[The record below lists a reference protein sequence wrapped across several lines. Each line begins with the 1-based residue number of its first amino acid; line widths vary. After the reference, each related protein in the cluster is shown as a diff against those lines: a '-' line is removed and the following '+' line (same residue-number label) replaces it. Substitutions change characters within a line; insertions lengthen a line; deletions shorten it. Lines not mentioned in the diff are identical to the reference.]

1 MYCFGGEKL
10 MLLMFKV
17 KNYTSFKN
25 EAILDMRATAYVQ
38 HPTHVM
44 QVNDKLGLLKTTAL
58 YGANASGKSNLISAM
73 FFFEQYIFSQFI
85 NKNENQDFESNKIG
99 VKMKLEPFSL
109 SNETND
115 ASEFDIIFLH
125 NNKQIQ
131 YGFECTSKEV
141 LTEWLYINDKKVFER
156 TGIELSF
163 GSKYQKMLGAYK
175 KLPAERLYI
184 AVLEYFLD
192 EEGKKVILDDF
203 ISFFNKEYN
212 VFTEILF
219 ESTVKGLAGMVGL
232 SKKLVS
238 NKGYRNKVE
247 QYLRLVDV
255 GIKRLDVQTET
266 IFDERTGKKKK
277 EKVIRTVHN
286 IYDETGNVV
295 GEKLFDLHQES
306 TGTLRFLAYIQ
317 NVIEMISKGGVFIV
331 DEMSARLHPLLT
343 KLIVDIFCSS
353 QNTKAQL
360 IFTTH
365 DISLLNNNQFRR
377 DEVVFIDKNE
387 RGESSLYALSDLKV
401 REDATFNKDYLQGK
415 YGAIPIFHYDDIMGG
430 GLNG

>member
-1 MYCFGGEKL
+1 

-17 KNYTSFKN
+17 KNYLSFKN
-25 EAILDMRATAYVQ
+25 ESILDMRATAYVQ
-38 HPTHVM
+38 HPTHVIH
-44 QVNDKLGLLKTTAL
+44 VNDKLDLLKTTAL

-85 NKNENQDFESNKIG
+85 TKKENEEFMSNEIDT
-99 VKMKLEPFSL
+99 KMKLEPFGL
-109 SNETND
+109 SDNIND

-125 NNKQIQ
+125 NDKQIQ
-131 YGFECTSKEV
+131 YGFECTSREV
-141 LTEWLYINDKKVFER
+141 LNEWLFVDDKKVFER
-156 TGIELSF
+156 TGTELSF
-163 GSKYQKMLGAYK
+163 GNKYQKMLGAYK

-192 EEGKKVILDDF
+192 GETKKLVLDDF

-232 SKKLVS
+232 SEKLVS
-238 NKGYRNKVE
+238 SAVYRKKVE
-247 QYLRLVDV
+247 HYLRLIDV

-266 IFDERTGKKKK
+266 VFREQTGKKKK
-277 EKVIRTVHN
+277 EKVVRTVHN
-286 IYDETGNVV
+286 IYDEKGNIV
-295 GEKLFDLHQES
+295 GEKLFDLRQES

-317 NVIEMISKGGVFIV
+317 NIIEMISKGGVFIV

-343 KLIVDIFCSS
+343 KLIVDIFCSG
-353 QNTKAQL
+353 QNKKAQL

-365 DISLLNNNQFRR
+365 DISLLNNSQFRR
-377 DEVVFIDKNE
+377 DEIVFVDKNE
-387 RGESSLYALSDLKV
+387 RGESNLYALSDLKV

-415 YGAIPIFHYDDIMGG
+415 YGAIPIFDYDEIMGG
-430 GLNG
+430 D

>member
-1 MYCFGGEKL
+1 

-25 EAILDMRATAYVQ
+25 ESILDMRATSYVQ
-38 HPTHVM
+38 HPTHVIR
-44 QVNDKLGLLKTTAL
+44 VNDNLGLLKTTAL

-85 NKNENQDFESNKIG
+85 NKKENEDFESNEFG
-99 VKMKLEPFSL
+99 MKMKLEPFSL
-109 SNETND
+109 TNEINN

-125 NNKQIQ
+125 NDKQIQ
-131 YGFECTSKEV
+131 YGFECTPKEV
-141 LTEWLYINDKKVFER
+141 LNEWLFINDKKVFER
-156 TGIELSF
+156 TGTEISF
-163 GSKYQKMLGAYK
+163 GNKYQRMLGAYK

-192 EEGKKVILDDF
+192 EEAKKVVLGDF
-203 ISFFNKEYN
+203 ISFFSKEYN

-232 SKKLVS
+232 SKKLV
-238 NKGYRNKVE
+238 NNTEYRKKVE
-247 QYLRLVDV
+247 HYLRLIDV
-255 GIKRLDVQTET
+255 GIKRLDVQTEM

-277 EKVIRTVHN
+277 EKVVRTVHD
-286 IYDETGNVV
+286 IYDEAGNIV
-295 GEKLFDLHQES
+295 GEKLFDLRQES

-317 NVIEMISKGGVFIV
+317 NIIEMVSNGGVFIV

-353 QNTKAQL
+353 QNEKAQL

-365 DISLLNNNQFRR
+365 DISLLNKNQFRR
-377 DEVVFIDKNE
+377 DEVVFVDKNE
-387 RGESSLYALSDLKV
+387 GGESSLYALSDLKV
-401 REDATFNKDYLQGK
+401 REDASFNKDYLQGK
-415 YGAIPIFHYDDIMGG
+415 YGAIPIFSYDNIMGG
-430 GLNG
+430 EVNG

>member
-1 MYCFGGEKL
+1 
-10 MLLMFKV
+10 MLIMFKV

-25 EAILDMRATAYVQ
+25 ESILDMRATAYVQ
-38 HPTHVM
+38 HLTHVISI
-44 QVNDKLGLLKTTAL
+44 NDKLSLLKTTAL

-85 NKNENQDFESNKIG
+85 NKKEDESFEANEIG
-99 VKMKLEPFSL
+99 MKMKWEPFGL
-109 SNETND
+109 SNDSNN

-125 NNKQIQ
+125 KDKQIQ
-131 YGFECTSKEV
+131 YGFESTPKEV
-141 LTEWLYINDKKVFER
+141 LNEWLYIDDKKVFER
-156 TGIELSF
+156 TGTELSF
-163 GSKYQKMLGAYK
+163 GSKYQNLLGAYK

-192 EEGKKVILDDF
+192 EEAKEAVLGDF
-203 ISFFNKEYN
+203 ISFFYKEYN
-212 VFTEILF
+212 VYTEILF
-219 ESTVKGLAGMVGL
+219 ESTVKGLAGVVGL

-238 NKGYRNKVE
+238 NKFFQKKVE
-247 QYLRLVDV
+247 HYLRLIDV

-266 IFDERTGKKKK
+266 ILDEHTGKKRK
-277 EKVIRTVHN
+277 EKVVRTVHDV
-286 IYDETGNVV
+286 YDENGNIV
-295 GEKLFDLHQES
+295 GEKTFDLSQES

-317 NVIEMISKGGVFIV
+317 NIIEMISGGGVFIV

-343 KLIVDIFCSS
+343 KMIVDIFCSS
-353 QNTKAQL
+353 QNKKAQL

-377 DEVVFIDKNE
+377 DEVVFVDKNE

-415 YGAIPIFHYDDIMGG
+415 YGAIPIFNYEDIMGEG
-430 GLNG
+430 

>member
-1 MYCFGGEKL
+1 

-17 KNYTSFKN
+17 KNYASFKN
-25 EAILDMRATAYVQ
+25 ESILDMRATAYVQ
-38 HPTHVM
+38 HPTHVIH
-44 QVNDKLGLLKTTAL
+44 VNDKLGLLKTTAL

-73 FFFEQYIFSQFI
+73 FFFEQYIFSQFLC
-85 NKNENQDFESNKIG
+85 KKESGDFESG
-99 VKMKLEPFSL
+99 EVGMKMKLEPFAL
-109 SNETND
+109 SNDINK
-115 ASEFDIIFLH
+115 ASEFDIIFLRGD
-125 NNKQIQ
+125 KQIQ
-131 YGFECTSKEV
+131 YGFECTPKEV
-141 LTEWLYINDKKVFER
+141 LNEWLFINDKKVFER
-156 TGIELSF
+156 TGLELSF
-163 GSKYQKMLGAYK
+163 GNKYQRMLGAYK

-192 EEGKKVILDDF
+192 EEAKKAVLDDF
-203 ISFFNKEYN
+203 ISFFSREYN

-238 NKGYRNKVE
+238 NKIYRKKVE
-247 QYLRLVDV
+247 HYLRLVDV
-255 GIKRLDVQTET
+255 GIKRLDVQTEM

-277 EKVIRTVHN
+277 EKVIRTVHD
-286 IYDETGNVV
+286 IYDESGNAV
-295 GEKLFDLHQES
+295 GEKFFDLSQES

-317 NVIEMISKGGVFIV
+317 NIIEMISNGGVFIV

-353 QNTKAQL
+353 QNKKAQL

-365 DISLLNNNQFRR
+365 DISLLNNHQFRR

-401 REDATFNKDYLQGK
+401 REDATFHKDYLQGK
-415 YGAIPIFHYDDIMGG
+415 YGAIPIFDYDDILGG
-430 GLNG
+430 ELDG

>member
-1 MYCFGGEKL
+1 

-25 EAILDMRATAYVQ
+25 ESILDMRATAYVQ
-38 HPTHVM
+38 HPTHVIC
-44 QVNDKLGLLKTTAL
+44 VNDKLGLLKTTAL

-73 FFFEQYIFSQFI
+73 FFFEQYIFSQF
-85 NKNENQDFESNKIG
+85 
-99 VKMKLEPFSL
+99 
-109 SNETND
+109 
-115 ASEFDIIFLH
+115 DIIFLH
-125 NNKQIQ
+125 NDKQIQ

-141 LTEWLYINDKKVFER
+141 LNEWLFINDKKVFER
-156 TGIELSF
+156 TGTELSF
-163 GSKYQKMLGAYK
+163 GNKYQRMLGAYK

-192 EEGKKVILDDF
+192 EEAKKVVLGDF
-203 ISFFNKEYN
+203 ISFFTNEYN
-212 VFTEILF
+212 VYTEILF

-238 NKGYRNKVE
+238 NKAYRKKVE
-247 QYLRLVDV
+247 HYLRLIDV

-266 IFDERTGKKKK
+266 IFDERTGNKKK
-277 EKVIRTVHN
+277 EKVVRTVHD

-295 GEKLFDLHQES
+295 GEKLFGLRQES

-317 NVIEMISKGGVFIV
+317 NIIEMISNGGVFIV

-353 QNTKAQL
+353 QNKKAQL

-377 DEVVFIDKNE
+377 DEVVFVDKNE

-415 YGAIPIFHYDDIMGG
+415 YGAIPIFNYDEIMDGE
-430 GLNG
+430 LNE

>member
-1 MYCFGGEKL
+1 

-25 EAILDMRATAYVQ
+25 ESILDMRATAYVQ
-38 HPTHVM
+38 HPAHVIH
-44 QVNDKLGLLKTTAL
+44 VNDKLGLLKTTAL
-58 YGANASGKSNLISAM
+58 YGANASGKSNFISAM

-85 NKNENQDFESNKIG
+85 NKKENADLESNEPGI
-99 VKMKLEPFSL
+99 KMKLEPFVL
-109 SNETND
+109 SEDVND

-125 NNKQIQ
+125 NDKQIQ
-131 YGFECTSKEV
+131 YGFECTPKEV
-141 LTEWLYINDKKVFER
+141 LNEWLFIDDKKVFER
-156 TGIELSF
+156 TGLNLSF
-163 GSKYQKMLGAYK
+163 GSRYQKMLSPYK

-192 EEGKKVILDDF
+192 EEARNVVLGDF
-203 ISFFNKEYN
+203 ISFFDREYN

-238 NKGYRNKVE
+238 SQAYRKRVE
-247 QYLRLVDV
+247 HYLRLIDV
-255 GIKRLDVQTET
+255 GIKRLDVQAET
-266 IFDERTGKKKK
+266 IFDEHTGKKKK
-277 EKVIRTVHN
+277 EKVVRTVHD
-286 IYDETGNVV
+286 IYDEAGNIV
-295 GEKLFDLHQES
+295 GEKLFDLRQES

-317 NVIEMISKGGVFIV
+317 NIIEMISNGGVFIV

-343 KLIVDIFCSS
+343 KLIVDLFSSS
-353 QNTKAQL
+353 QNENAQL

-387 RGESSLYALSDLKV
+387 RGESGLYALSDLKV
-401 REDATFNKDYLQGK
+401 REDATFHKDYLQGK
-415 YGAIPIFHYDDIMGG
+415 YGAIPIFHYDEIMGVH
-430 GLNG
+430 

>member
-1 MYCFGGEKL
+1 

-25 EAILDMRATAYVQ
+25 ESILDMRATSYVQ
-38 HPTHVM
+38 HPTHVIR
-44 QVNDKLGLLKTTAL
+44 VNNELGLLKTTAV

-85 NKNENQDFESNKIG
+85 NKKENENFENGEIG
-99 VKMKLEPFSL
+99 MKMKLEPFSL
-109 SNETND
+109 SDNIND

-131 YGFECTSKEV
+131 YGFECTPKEV
-141 LTEWLYINDKKVFER
+141 VNEWLFIDDIKVFER
-156 TGIELSF
+156 NGTELSF
-163 GSKYQKMLGAYK
+163 GNKYQKMLSSYK
-175 KLPAERLYI
+175 KLPAGRLYI

-192 EEGKKVILDDF
+192 DEAKDIILGDF
-203 ISFFNKEYN
+203 IEFFNKEYN
-212 VFTEILF
+212 VYTEILF

-232 SKKLVS
+232 SKKLV
-238 NKGYRNKVE
+238 NDRAFRKRIE
-247 QYLRLVDV
+247 HYLRLIDV

-266 IFDERTGKKKK
+266 ILDEYGKKKK
-277 EKVIRTVHN
+277 EKVIRTVHD
-286 IYDETGNVV
+286 IYDEEGNAA
-295 GEKLFDLHQES
+295 GEKYFDLRQES

-317 NVIEMISKGGVFIV
+317 NIVDMISNGGVFIV

-343 KLIVDIFCSS
+343 KLIVDIFCSEH
-353 QNTKAQL
+353 NKKAQL

-377 DEVVFIDKNE
+377 DEVVFVDKNE

-401 REDATFNKDYLQGK
+401 KEGASFSKEYLQGK
-415 YGAIPIFHYDDIMGG
+415 YGAIPIFQYDKIMDG
-430 GLNG
+430 GLDG

>member
-1 MYCFGGEKL
+1 
-10 MLLMFKV
+10 MLVMFKV

-25 EAILDMRATAYVQ
+25 ESILDMRATAYVQ
-38 HPTHVM
+38 HPTHVIRA
-44 QVNDKLGLLKTTAL
+44 NGKPDLLKTTAL

-85 NKNENQDFESNKIG
+85 NKNENGDFESNEIG
-99 VKMKLEPFSL
+99 MKMKLEPFGL
-109 SNETND
+109 SNDTNN

-125 NNKQIQ
+125 NDNQIQ

-141 LTEWLYINDKKVFER
+141 LNEWLFINDKKVFER
-156 TGIELSF
+156 TGTELSF
-163 GSKYQKMLGAYK
+163 GTKYQKMLGAYK
-175 KLPAERLYI
+175 KLPAERLYV

-192 EEGKKVILDDF
+192 DEAKKAVLGDF
-203 ISFFNKEYN
+203 IAFFSREYN

-219 ESTVKGLAGMVGL
+219 ESTVKGLAGIIGL
-232 SKKLVS
+232 SKKLVG
-238 NKGYRNKVE
+238 NTAYRNKVE
-247 QYLRLVDV
+247 HYLRLIDV

-266 IFDERTGKKKK
+266 IFDEHTGKKRD
-277 EKVIRTVHN
+277 EKVVRTVHD
-286 IYDETGNVV
+286 IYDEAGNIV
-295 GEKLFDLHQES
+295 GEKLFDLRQES

-317 NVIEMISKGGVFIV
+317 NIIEMISNGGVFIV

-353 QNTKAQL
+353 QNKKAQL

-377 DEVVFIDKNE
+377 DEVVFVDKNE

-415 YGAIPIFHYDDIMGG
+415 YGAIPIFNYDDIIGG
-430 GLNG
+430 ELNG

>member
-1 MYCFGGEKL
+1 
-10 MLLMFKV
+10 MLVMFKI

-25 EAILDMRATAYVQ
+25 ESILDMRATAYVQ
-38 HPTHVM
+38 HPTHVIRA
-44 QVNDKLGLLKTTAL
+44 NGKPDLLKTTAL

-85 NKNENQDFESNKIG
+85 NKNENGDFESNEIG
-99 VKMKLEPFSL
+99 MKMKLEPFGL
-109 SNETND
+109 SNDTNN

-125 NNKQIQ
+125 NDNQIQ

-141 LTEWLYINDKKVFER
+141 LNEWLFINDKKVFER
-156 TGIELSF
+156 TGTELSF
-163 GSKYQKMLGAYK
+163 GTKYQKMLGAYK
-175 KLPAERLYI
+175 KLPAERLYV

-192 EEGKKVILDDF
+192 DEAKKAVLGDF
-203 ISFFNKEYN
+203 IAFFSREYN

-219 ESTVKGLAGMVGL
+219 ESTVKGLAGIIGL
-232 SKKLVS
+232 SKKLVG
-238 NKGYRNKVE
+238 NTAYRKKVE
-247 QYLRLVDV
+247 HYLRLIDV

-266 IFDERTGKKKK
+266 IFDEHTGKKRD
-277 EKVIRTVHN
+277 EKVVRTVHD
-286 IYDETGNVV
+286 IYDEAGNIV
-295 GEKLFDLHQES
+295 GEKLFDLRQES

-317 NVIEMISKGGVFIV
+317 NIIEMISNGGVFIV

-353 QNTKAQL
+353 QNKKAQL

-377 DEVVFIDKNE
+377 DEVVFVDKNE

-415 YGAIPIFHYDDIMGG
+415 YGAIPIFNYDDIIGG
-430 GLNG
+430 ELNG